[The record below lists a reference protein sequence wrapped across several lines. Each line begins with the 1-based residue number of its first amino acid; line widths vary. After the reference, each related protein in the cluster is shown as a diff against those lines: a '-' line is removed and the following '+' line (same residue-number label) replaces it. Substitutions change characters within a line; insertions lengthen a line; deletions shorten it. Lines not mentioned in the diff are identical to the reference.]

1 MKAPRGGTE
10 LQVEMLNK
18 HVDQELLKQVR
29 IDVSLP
35 EMTPLSKDT
44 PNILWIHNNYDQLK
58 KPEWYKDKSNHKKYD
73 FYVYNS
79 HWTYEKFRMAFD
91 MPTNNAVVIKN
102 GIPEIKCRDINK
114 YKEGDPIKMIYH
126 STPWRGLNI
135 LLGAMQTIKNKNIT
149 LDVYSSTEI
158 YGSGFKDQ
166 AQSEYQPLFDQ
177 AMKLPNVNYIGYKPY
192 EEIIAKLPE
201 YDIFP
206 YPSIWEE
213 TFCGCAAEA
222 MAAGIYTIVTNYGAL
237 FETCAEFPVYIP
249 YDNNTENL
257 VHRLSYAIDETAQML
272 HLPNVKEH
280 LKRQSEYFNAYY
292 NWDKQGRLWTSFLKG
307 VIGAANHTKQ

>member
-10 LQVEMLNK
+10 LQVEMLQK
-18 HVDQELLKQVR
+18 HVDKELLQQVR

-114 YKEGDPIKMIYH
+114 YKKVI
-126 STPWRGLNI
+126 
-135 LLGAMQTIKNKNIT
+135 
-149 LDVYSSTEI
+149 
-158 YGSGFKDQ
+158 
-166 AQSEYQPLFDQ
+166 
-177 AMKLPNVNYIGYKPY
+177 
-192 EEIIAKLPE
+192 
-201 YDIFP
+201 
-206 YPSIWEE
+206 
-213 TFCGCAAEA
+213 
-222 MAAGIYTIVTNYGAL
+222 
-237 FETCAEFPVYIP
+237 
-249 YDNNTENL
+249 
-257 VHRLSYAIDETAQML
+257 RL
-272 HLPNVKEH
+272 K
-280 LKRQSEYFNAYY
+280 
-292 NWDKQGRLWTSFLKG
+292 
-307 VIGAANHTKQ
+307 

>member
-1 MKAPRGGTE
+1 MKRPRGGTE
-10 LQVEMLNK
+10 LQVEMLKK
-18 HVDQELLKQVR
+18 HVDNDLLNKIQLH
-29 IDVSLP
+29 ISIP
-35 EMTPLSKDT
+35 EIEPLDPKK
-44 PNILWIHNNYDQLK
+44 PKVLWIHNNYDQLK
-58 KPEWYKDKSNHKKYD
+58 KPEWFKDKSNHKKYD

-79 HWTYEKFRMAFD
+79 HWTYEKFRMMFG
-91 MPTNNAVVIKN
+91 MPTHNAVIIKN
-102 GIPEIKCRDINK
+102 GIPDIKVRKIDE
-114 YKEGDPIKMIYH
+114 YKKDSPIKMIYH

-158 YGSGFKDQ
+158 YGSAFDELSKK
-166 AQSEYQPLFDQ
+166 SYQPLFDQ
-177 AMKLPNVNYIGYKPY
+177 AEKLPNVNYIGYKPY
-192 EEIIAKLPE
+192 EEIINKLPE

-222 MAAGIYTIVTNYGAL
+222 MAAGLYTIVTNYGAL

-257 VHRLSYAIDETAQML
+257 VHRLSYAIDETANML
-272 HLPNVKEH
+272 HTPNVKEH
-280 LKRQSEYFNAYY
+280 LKRQAEYFNAYY
-292 NWDKQGRLWTSFLKG
+292 NWKKQSRLWTSFLKG
-307 VIGAANHTKQ
+307 VVSDTNNTKS